1 MLEKYKIINE
11 NNEEILYLYLNINF
25 EFANDLTSSEL
36 IKKANSYLI
45 THNIKFNGNKAIF
58 IINGIKSK
66 PITINKNITQY
77 KNDYLITLKNK
88 EKLSIK
94 EILLGLLF
102 TNINIDLKEETLK
115 SITVLYRSEI
125 INNILKNNYLN
136 QEELTLS
143 YHSYNYYKITY
154 PKTYHA
160 YIEKFNN
167 VIDKTNGEY
176 LIYNNTPINC
186 YTHLVSNGY
195 TEENKNIPYTTK
207 KESLWDLTYKDYM
220 QIKNYSIKEFKEK
233 LNLTEDNFNIK
244 IVSISNSNRIKE
256 LDLGTK
262 RIDARSL
269 AIYLDLP
276 STDITIIIKKDY
288 LTFITRG
295 IGSGLGLSII
305 GSDNLAELGYNYR
318 QILNYY
324 FKDVKLVTLN

>member
-1 MLEKYKIINE
+1 
-11 NNEEILYLYLNINF
+11 
-25 EFANDLTSSEL
+25 
-36 IKKANSYLI
+36 
-45 THNIKFNGNKAIF
+45 
-58 IINGIKSK
+58 
-66 PITINKNITQY
+66 
-77 KNDYLITLKNK
+77 
-88 EKLSIK
+88 
-94 EILLGLLF
+94 
-102 TNINIDLKEETLK
+102 
-115 SITVLYRSEI
+115 
-125 INNILKNNYLN
+125 
-136 QEELTLS
+136 
-143 YHSYNYYKITY
+143 
-154 PKTYHA
+154 
-160 YIEKFNN
+160 
-167 VIDKTNGEY
+167 
-176 LIYNNTPINC
+176 
-186 YTHLVSNGY
+186 
-195 TEENKNIPYTTK
+195 
-207 KESLWDLTYKDYM
+207 M